1 MLSKHP
7 DKCRYPHG
15 HTRKVEFTLEAAN
28 LDRNEMVC
36 DFKIVKEII
45 GDYLETL
52 DHAMCVNTMDPAYA
66 ELRARYGDRVI
77 PFENEDPTTE
87 VMARVIFDSFLR
99 KARRLRRE
107 AGYPL
112 PSARRRSPGLRQGLG
127 DRLVVGGICGAGDN
141 RVKPIMKDVQS
152 TPDTRGI
159 PIDQVGI
166 TNLCYP
172 ISVMDQD
179 GKLVPTV
186 AHISM
191 SVHLPHHFKGTH
203 MSRFLEVLAKHQGE
217 ITTRSLPAIL
227 HDLKQRL
234 KAESAHVEV
243 SFPHFIEKAAP
254 VSGAKAKVA
263 CNCTFIVSC
272 NSRRTTWRCVWWSRS
287 RRCARAAR
295 RSATTGHTI
304 NAVTSPSK
312 SSPKMSK
319 KGWAWIWIEE
329 LVEIAERSAS
339 APVYALLKRPDE
351 RHVTMQAYDNPVFVE
366 DLVRNVAVLLK
377 KDPRITSFTVQ
388 AVNQE
393 SIHAHDA
400 FARVIWKRSTRG
412 RLESALR
419 AKRRRGGRAA
429 AYQDSHRRSPRQI
442 SIAITSGP
450 KKTSQVR
457 PRICS
462 MVSIP

>member
-1 MLSKHP
+1 
-7 DKCRYPHG
+7 
-15 HTRKVEFTLEAAN
+15 
-28 LDRNEMVC
+28 
-36 DFKIVKEII
+36 
-45 GDYLETL
+45 
-52 DHAMCVNTMDPAYA
+52 
-66 ELRARYGDRVI
+66 
-77 PFENEDPTTE
+77 
-87 VMARVIFDSFLR
+87 
-99 KARRLRRE
+99 
-107 AGYPL
+107 
-112 PSARRRSPGLRQGLG
+112 
-127 DRLVVGGICGAGDN
+127 
-141 RVKPIMKDVQS
+141 MKDVQN

-186 AHISM
+186 ANISM

-227 HDLKQRL
+227 HDLKHRL
-234 KAESAHVEV
+234 NAESAHVEV
-243 SFPHFIEKAAP
+243 TFPHFIEKAAP

-263 CNCTFIVSC
+263 CDCAFAVSC
-272 NSRRTTWRCVWWSRS
+272 NGTKDDVTLRVVVPVKTLCPCSKEISDYGAHNQR
-287 RRCARAAR
+287 
-295 RSATTGHTI
+295 GHVTI
-304 NAVTSPSK
+304 EVK
-312 SSPKMSK
+312 PKMSK

-329 LVEIAERSAS
+329 LVEIAEKSAS

-377 KDPRITSFTVQ
+377 KDPRITAFTVQ

-400 FARVIWKRSTRG
+400 FARVIWKRKRAPRKRSKIS
-412 RLESALR
+412 EALR
-419 AKRRRGGRAA
+419 KNETTV
-429 AYQDSHRRSPRQI
+429 QSLH
-442 SIAITSGP
+442 
-450 KKTSQVR
+450 
-457 PRICS
+457 
-462 MVSIP
+462 